1 MENNMETDYY
11 DLIRNNDLES
21 LKKAFAE
28 NIDLC
33 TVMVYGKR
41 LLINAVVLDR
51 IEVLAFLIRLGCD
64 LNAGDEERGVTPLQ
78 AAALKNNV
86 KIAEALLAAGARV
99 DSQDRGG
106 NTPFIEAV
114 FVYEHDAAM
123 ARLLLQHGADPL
135 CRNKAGVSPVDLAK
149 TTAKKELIRLFEN

>member
-1 MENNMETDYY
+1 METDYY

-21 LKKAFAE
+21 LKTAFAE
-28 NIDLC
+28 NIDIC
-33 TVMVYGKR
+33 AVVVYGKS

-64 LNAGDEERGVTPLQ
+64 LNAGDEERGVTALQ

-86 KIAEALLAAGARV
+86 KIAEALLAAGAQV

-106 NTPFIEAV
+106 NTPLIEAV
-114 FVYEHDAAM
+114 FVYEHDTAM
-123 ARLLLQHGADPL
+123 AKLLLKYGADPL
-135 CRNKAGVSPVDLAK
+135 RRNKAGVSPADLAK
-149 TTAKKELIRLFEN
+149 TTVKKELIRLFEN